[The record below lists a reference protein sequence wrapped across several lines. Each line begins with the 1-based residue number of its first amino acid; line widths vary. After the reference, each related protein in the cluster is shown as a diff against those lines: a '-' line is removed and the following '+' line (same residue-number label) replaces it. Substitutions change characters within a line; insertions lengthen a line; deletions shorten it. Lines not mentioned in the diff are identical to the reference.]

1 MDYDQVLS
9 LFRALR
15 AREVQYV
22 VVGAIALGLNGIVR
36 ATRDVDLFVR
46 PTADNIARLRHALSD
61 VWLDPAIEE
70 IEAADLAGEF
80 GVVSYVPPTGELSIN
95 IMARLGD
102 AFTFDDIEWHELDAG
117 GVAVRVATPRM
128 LYRMKRDTIR
138 PQDAADAHALREK
151 FDCED
156 A

>member
-1 MDYDQVLS
+1 MPQ
-9 LFRALR
+9 A
-15 AREVQYV
+15 
-22 VVGAIALGLNGIVR
+22 
-36 ATRDVDLFVR
+36 LFVR
-46 PTADNIARLRHALSD
+46 PTADNIARLRQALSD
-61 VWLDPAIEE
+61 VWPDPAIDE
-70 IEAADLAGEF
+70 IDAAELAGEF
-80 GVVSYVPPTGELSIN
+80 GVVSYVPPAGELSID

-117 GVAVRVATPRM
+117 GVTVRVATPRM

-138 PQDAADAHALREK
+138 PQDAADAHALRQK